1 MFEHCKENLERKG
14 YRVSVFPDA
23 ETAAAYLTNS
33 VSGKTVGF
41 GDSLTLFRLGLFDR
55 LSESNRVYDPMHPL
69 PGEDFWQ
76 TARKTLLTDVFLTS
90 VNALAETGELVNIDG
105 TGNRIAGSLFGHEK
119 VYFVAGRN
127 KLASTLEEAVMR
139 ARTVAGPAN
148 AHRQGNRT
156 PCAAEGVHC
165 YDCAS
170 PDRICCALTVYY
182 RKMRYVEMEVV
193 LIEEDLG
200 L

>member
-1 MFEHCKENLERKG
+1 MFEYCAENLAKKG
-14 YRVSVFPDA
+14 YAVSVFPTS
-23 ETAAAYLTNS
+23 EAAADYLS
-33 VSGKTVGF
+33 KVVFGKTVGF
-41 GDSLTLFRLGLFDR
+41 GDSLTLYKLGLFER
-55 LSESNRVYDPMHPL
+55 LFENNTVYDPMHPQ

-76 TARKTLLTDVFLTS
+76 SARKTLLTDVFFTS

-119 VYFVAGRN
+119 VYFITGRN
-127 KLASTLEEAVMR
+127 KLAPSLEEAVTR
-139 ARTVAGPAN
+139 ARTIAGPAN

-156 PCAAEGVHC
+156 PCAAEGIRC
-165 YDCAS
+165 YDCTS

-182 RKMRYVEMEVV
+182 RKMRFIEMEVV
-193 LIEEDLG
+193 LIDEDLG